1 MINGLTTHLTEWE
14 DNGWIGIKNAPLF
27 KKAAYLLKRRSAPTL
42 FKWVKGH
49 SGDEGNEGSDQ
60 LAKEGAE
67 KANPDEL
74 NLKIPKEFNLQGA
87 KLATLSQAIAYKGIL
102 EQRGPYTQLETS
114 NNLES
119 AQIAIA
125 EYTQTLETDETI
137 WRGLQKP
144 TIRIKIR
151 QFLYKAMYETQKI
164 GHFWSHIP
172 GYKERQNCPTC
183 QVPESMTHIL
193 IHCRATP
200 VRAIW
205 HLAREHWPHE
215 NPRWSNITLRMIL
228 GCSSIIRIS
237 HPEPNNAENHEH
249 RSDTG
254 AVRLLQILLTEL
266 AHLIWVLRCERVI
279 QQKDHSTNEIKTR
292 WVANINK
299 RLTEDKII
307 TTKVKRDKTS
317 IRKVRSTWEALLK
330 KTWELPYNW
339 LQNREF
345 LVGRRERGPS
355 PSRTL
360 TLSPTL
366 PQYQGCVS
374 ICISSH
380 PGSPPGSNALGEA
393 DGKSPNTEHS
403 CVVRACI

>member
-1 MINGLTTHLTEWE
+1 M
-14 DNGWIGIKNAPLF
+14 
-27 KKAAYLLKRRSAPTL
+27 
-42 FKWVKGH
+42 
-49 SGDEGNEGSDQ
+49 
-60 LAKEGAE
+60 E

-74 NLKIPKEFNLQGA
+74 NLEIPKEFDLQGA

-102 EQRGPYTQLETS
+102 EQRGPYTQPATS

-125 EYTQTLETDETI
+125 EYTQTLETNETI
-137 WRGLQKP
+137 WHRLQKP

-151 QFLYKAMYETQKI
+151 QFLYKAMHETQKI

-193 IHCRATP
+193 IHYRATP

-205 HLAREHWPHE
+205 CLAREHWPHE
-215 NPRWSNITLRMIL
+215 NPRWLNITLRMIL
-228 GCSSIIRIS
+228 GCGSIVRIS
-237 HPEPNNAENHEH
+237 HPEPNNVENHKH
-249 RSDTG
+249 CSDTG
-254 AVRLLQILLTEL
+254 AVRLLQILLTES
-266 AHLIWVLRCERVI
+266 AHLIWVLRCKCVI

-307 TTKVKRDKTS
+307 ATKVKRDKTS

-330 KTWELPYNW
+330 KTWELPYDW
-339 LQNREF
+339 LQN
-345 LVGRRERGPS
+345 
-355 PSRTL
+355 
-360 TLSPTL
+360 
-366 PQYQGCVS
+366 
-374 ICISSH
+374 
-380 PGSPPGSNALGEA
+380 
-393 DGKSPNTEHS
+393 
-403 CVVRACI
+403 

>member
-1 MINGLTTHLTEWE
+1 
-14 DNGWIGIKNAPLF
+14 
-27 KKAAYLLKRRSAPTL
+27 
-42 FKWVKGH
+42 
-49 SGDEGNEGSDQ
+49 
-60 LAKEGAE
+60 
-67 KANPDEL
+67 
-74 NLKIPKEFNLQGA
+74 
-87 KLATLSQAIAYKGIL
+87 
-102 EQRGPYTQLETS
+102 
-114 NNLES
+114 
-119 AQIAIA
+119 
-125 EYTQTLETDETI
+125 
-137 WRGLQKP
+137 
-144 TIRIKIR
+144 
-151 QFLYKAMYETQKI
+151 
-164 GHFWSHIP
+164 
-172 GYKERQNCPTC
+172 
-183 QVPESMTHIL
+183 MTHIL

-228 GCSSIIRIS
+228 GCGSIIRIS

-299 RLTEDKII
+299 QLTEDKII

-339 LQNREF
+339 LQN
-345 LVGRRERGPS
+345 
-355 PSRTL
+355 
-360 TLSPTL
+360 
-366 PQYQGCVS
+366 
-374 ICISSH
+374 
-380 PGSPPGSNALGEA
+380 
-393 DGKSPNTEHS
+393 
-403 CVVRACI
+403 